1 MEKNTTTTEHNTVYD
16 DTFRTEAKKMPDLF
30 IPLIND
36 CFGTDY
42 PLDEPIS
49 QQCND
54 LFTPAGKLITDSIF
68 MIRNKTYHIECQS
81 TNDQTIALRMIEYD
95 FQIAVDSSEIEN
107 GIWEVRFPSSCV
119 LYLRGRSKGKT
130 DKVRLL
136 FPDGKRFDYPLK
148 TVFVRD
154 FTLDE
159 MFEKNLLLLLPFY
172 IMRYESES
180 NSNGGD
186 SASFALKIRCE
197 IEDMCSKLLGDDS
210 RSGKPQ
216 SLYYL
221 LELVNRVAD
230 HVFRKNEAARRE
242 VDEYMGGKILK
253 LNSEIMFEQ
262 GEAKGRA
269 EGRSEG
275 LAEGRASAL
284 YELASEG
291 TISLDIAAERLGVS
305 VEQLKESMI
314 QAEFKLPGA

>member
-1 MEKNTTTTEHNTVYD
+1 
-16 DTFRTEAKKMPDLF
+16 
-30 IPLIND
+30 
-36 CFGTDY
+36 
-42 PLDEPIS
+42 
-49 QQCND
+49 
-54 LFTPAGKLITDSIF
+54 
-68 MIRNKTYHIECQS
+68 
-81 TNDQTIALRMIEYD
+81 
-95 FQIAVDSSEIEN
+95 
-107 GIWEVRFPSSCV
+107 
-119 LYLRGRSKGKT
+119 
-130 DKVRLL
+130 
-136 FPDGKRFDYPLK
+136 
-148 TVFVRD
+148 
-154 FTLDE
+154 

-253 LNSEIMFEQ
+253 LNSEIMFEK

-269 EGRSEG
+269 D
-275 LAEGRASAL
+275 AL
-284 YELASEG
+284 YELVSEG
-291 TISLDIAAERLGVS
+291 TISLDIAANRLGVS
-305 VEQLKESMI
+305 VDQLKENMI
-314 QAEFKLPGA
+314 QAGFKFPDAQPV